1 MDIQDI
7 LLDDNLDI
15 QLRDGDFAVGEATK
29 QSQTLLL
36 LTNKGEW
43 KQSPA
48 RGVGVVNFLETADNA
63 ALARE
68 IRSDF
73 TADGMKVL
81 GIKLDGTTLDVEAYY
96 ED

>member
-1 MDIQDI
+1 MEIYDV
-7 LLDDNLDI
+7 LLDADLDI
-15 QLRDGDFAVGEATK
+15 EVRGGDFATGEATK

-43 KQSPA
+43 KQSPK
-48 RGVGVVNFLETADNA
+48 RGVGAVNFLETAERA

-73 TADGMKVL
+73 TADGMRVESVEL
-81 GIKLDGTTLDVEAYY
+81 EGTKLSVEAFY
-96 ED
+96 E